1 MANYS
6 TPFKPQDPDEINGLM
21 ELLNRTQA
29 GKKGSARF
37 FCKKKTYQVE
47 GSPIPVDS
55 WKFLDHEYKKKVLP
69 TSARGLFTCKN
80 PTTGDW
86 EIASRGY
93 DKFFN
98 INEVDKTKWTWIEE
112 NTNAPYELTV
122 KENGCIIFIS
132 GLPDDT
138 LLVCSKHSLGPGLDP
153 DKSHAVFGEKWVDRQ
168 LEKLGKS
175 RAEFARA
182 LREANVTAVAE
193 LCDDTF
199 EEHILPYED
208 DRAGLYLHGVN
219 LRLPKFATYSAA
231 DVKRFARDWGFKV
244 VDSLDK
250 PDVQSLRDFLEE
262 TAETGSWDGKDVE
275 GFVIRCKA
283 RDGPDGEWH
292 DWFFKYK
299 FEEPYLMYRLW
310 RECTKSMIGGEKPKI
325 KKHKAITTEYLKFA
339 EKYFREHPEAKE
351 KYEENHGIIKL
362 RNAFLEHRGQKG
374 SDIIREEVGEDTES
388 EGADGGNTQKDNVVL
403 ASIAT
408 LGCGKTTVAQALHEL
423 FGWGHVQN
431 DNITGKTGKG
441 RAFATAISN
450 ALRKHPVVF
459 ADRNNHQFREREQ
472 LIKDVSK
479 LNYKATFVAI
489 YYAHPED
496 LMGEIENTT
505 AARVFGRGDNHQTI
519 RASTQSRRSVEGIMK
534 GFLQRFQGLDP
545 RRLPDSDFNATIELN
560 PQADSREN
568 LEVVVTGLK
577 RHYPNLIPELPTPED
592 YDRAISAAL
601 NYAPSRHTASHNT
614 PRFSQPRGEAKSAV
628 SPGETPSA
636 TGPGEAPKQ
645 EGKQSVRNPKR
656 KRIDYFGILV
666 PTQEVYAAVNSAFEA
681 QPERIRGF
689 WRELNANDR
698 VQKTFHVTLC
708 HTSSQAKQP
717 EIWKKYMDL
726 LQSKGGELSTILGR
740 GDVELHS
747 MAWDG
752 RVMAVRVLLPD
763 EWECANEAPH
773 ITIGTA
779 NSSIKPVESNKM
791 LEAWSLGNNDI
802 FSLEL
807 QGIKVKGEVKPFGKV
822 DR

>member
-1 MANYS
+1 MADYS
-6 TPFKPQDPDEINGLM
+6 TPFKSQDAGEINGLV
-21 ELLNRTQA
+21 ELLDRAQA
-29 GKKGSARF
+29 EKKSRAGY

-47 GSPIPVDS
+47 GSSISVDS
-55 WKFLDHEYKKKVLP
+55 WKFMDREYKKKILP
-69 TSARGLFTCKN
+69 TCARGLFTCKN

-98 INEVDKTKWTWIEE
+98 INEVEETKWAWIGD
-112 NTNAPYELTV
+112 NTKPPYELTV

-138 LLVCSKHSLGPGLDP
+138 LLVCSKHSTGPGLDP
-153 DKSHAVFGEKWVDRQ
+153 DKSHATLGEKWVDRQ

-175 RAEFARA
+175 KAEFAKA

-199 EEHILPYED
+199 EEHVLPYEG

-231 DVKRFARDWGFKV
+231 DVKKFAQDWGFKV

-250 PDVQSLRDFLEE
+250 LDAQSLREFLEE
-262 TAETGSWDGKDVE
+262 GAETGSWDGKDVE

-310 RECTKSMIGGEKPKI
+310 RECTKSMINGEKPRFT
-325 KKHKAITTEYLKFA
+325 KHRSITTEYLKFA
-339 EKYFREHPEAKE
+339 ETYFDKHPEEKE
-351 KYEENHGIIKL
+351 RYKQNHGIIKL
-362 RNAFLEHRGQKG
+362 RDAFLEHRGQKG
-374 SDIIREEVGEDTES
+374 SDIIKEEAEKGSED
-388 EGADGGNTQKDNVVL
+388 EGAGIQVSQTKDNVVL

-408 LGCGKTTVAQALHEL
+408 LGCGKTTVAHALHEL

-431 DNITGKTGKG
+431 DNITGKPKPKL
-441 RAFATAISN
+441 FATAISN
-450 ALRKHPVVF
+450 ALKEHPVVF
-459 ADRNNHQFREREQ
+459 ADRNNPEIREREQ
-472 LIKDVSK
+472 LIRDVTK
-479 LNYKATFVAI
+479 QNYKATFVAI
-489 YYAHPED
+489 YYVHPED
-496 LMGEIENTT
+496 QKVEIGNVTM
-505 AARVFGRGDNHQTI
+505 ARVFGRGDNHQTI
-519 RASTQSRRSVEGIMK
+519 RAVTQSKESVEKIMK
-534 GFLQRFQGLDP
+534 NFLTRFQGLNP
-545 RRLPDSDFNATIELN
+545 EHAPDSGFDAIIELN

-568 LEVVVTGLK
+568 LEVVVSELK
-577 RHYPNLIPELPTPED
+577 RRYPNLIPELPTPEA

-601 NYAPSRHTASHNT
+601 NHAHSHNT
-614 PRFSQPRGEAKSAV
+614 APRAPPQPPQPKGQAIVPKEA
-628 SPGETPSA
+628 PSVA
-636 TGPGEAPKQ
+636 GPSEAPKR
-645 EGKQSVRNPKR
+645 ERKQPVDNRKSKR
-656 KRIDYFGILV
+656 VNYFGIFL

-681 QPERIRGF
+681 QPERIREF
-689 WRELNANDR
+689 WEELKEKNR
-698 VQKTFHVTLC
+698 VQETFHVTLC
-708 HTSSQAKQP
+708 HYSSEKKHP
-717 EIWKKYMDL
+717 EIWKKYTDL
-726 LQSKGGELSTILGR
+726 LHSKGRDSPNFLGK
-740 GDVELHS
+740 GDIELHS

-752 RVMAVRVLLPD
+752 RVMAVKVLLPD

-779 NSSIKPVESNKM
+779 DPSVKPVESNKM
-791 LEAWSLGNNDI
+791 LGAWNRGDSNI

-807 QGIKVKGEVKPFGKV
+807 QGVKVMGEVRPFFP
-822 DR
+822 RR